1 RFNKFLAIAN
11 GDVKQFTPNLISV
24 GNAGQARQDVQDIKV
39 FPNPYYG
46 LNRAETDRVSR
57 FVTFSHLPDQAIIRI
72 FNLAGNLVRTLRK
85 DDPVNT
91 NQFLRWNLQNENG
104 LPVASGIYIA
114 YIEMGNIG
122 TTKTLKIAIIQEQ
135 QFLRNY

>member
-1 RFNKFLAIAN
+1 
-11 GDVKQFTPNLISV
+11 
-24 GNAGQARQDVQDIKV
+24 
-39 FPNPYYG
+39 
-46 LNRAETDRVSR
+46 VSR

-72 FNLAGNLVRTLRK
+72 FNLAGTLVRTLRK

>member
-1 RFNKFLAIAN
+1 
-11 GDVKQFTPNLISV
+11 
-24 GNAGQARQDVQDIKV
+24 
-39 FPNPYYG
+39 
-46 LNRAETDRVSR
+46 
-57 FVTFSHLPDQAIIRI
+57 
-72 FNLAGNLVRTLRK
+72 
-85 DDPVNT
+85 VNT